1 MIVILE
7 LIAGTI
13 LFVFLMRV
21 LGAKDLWE
29 EIKRRLGL

>member
-1 MIVILE
+1 MVVVLE

-13 LFVFLMRV
+13 LFVFLMKA

-29 EIKRRLGL
+29 EIKRKLGF